1 MTLMTDR
8 IYTQIVLSYA
18 VLNKAIYCNRLNA
31 NSCAQQK
38 KNS

>member
-1 MTLMTDR
+1 MTDR
-8 IYTQIVLSYA
+8 IYTQIVLSYV
-18 VLNKAIYCNRLNA
+18 VLNKARYRNRLNA